1 MEKEGSFT
9 GIGYSREVLLEGQ
22 KEGEGRQ
29 EPVLLRL
36 EEQTMEGH
44 ASSKASAETEAPN
57 SFARSDP
64 THQRSS
70 CLIMDNFLTW
80 RASVSSS
87 VTRW

>member
-1 MEKEGSFT
+1 MEISECCKMEKEGSFT

-44 ASSKASAETEAPN
+44 ASSKASAETEA
-57 SFARSDP
+57 R
-64 THQRSS
+64 T
-70 CLIMDNFLTW
+70 
-80 RASVSSS
+80 ASHVQIPPIKEA
-87 VTRW
+87 VV